1 MTIRQIDESILDQAI
16 SFVAR
21 LNQDLAHKISYFGD
35 SRAEIE
41 ADFSALVP
49 PEGCAFV
56 GTSADGGVIGFFGIE
71 MDRKLRRSWLFG
83 PLVDHPDWERI
94 ADLLYAS
101 ATAALPAEITDQEI
115 FCHTLNSRVQDF
127 AQRQGFVFHTEGTVQ
142 TLDVADRDR
151 VKSFAG
157 LEFTEEY
164 LPQFSS
170 LHAELFPK
178 TYYSAEQLVELSRE
192 EDKCLLVHTE
202 DGDLAGY
209 VFVQARPASRDGY
222 IDFIGVAQDHRRQGI
237 GRRLVAQA
245 VDWAVQKPFVERIT
259 LTVNSD
265 NEAALNLYHSA
276 GFITESVSR
285 AYRKQTGVVEIQG
298 QRVLLRST
306 SKGDLENLMKLWN
319 DGRVMHWVGFPD
331 GLAYDHEAVQAW
343 FEKLQVDPERHH
355 FVVLSPEIG
364 FCGEVY
370 YAVDALHHRASLD
383 IKLRPE
389 AQGQGFA
396 TDTLQTL
403 IRHVFTVE
411 PGVDAVWTQPSQA
424 NTAARALYARCG
436 LKPGPR
442 PADIRDGE
450 SFWVL
455 TRAEAKHIQAA

>member
-1 MTIRQIDESILDQAI
+1 MIRQVDESILDQAI

-21 LNQDLAHKISYFGD
+21 LNQDLAQKISYFGD
-35 SRAEIE
+35 TRAEIE
-41 ADFSALVP
+41 ADFSALQT

-56 GTSADGGVIGFFGIE
+56 GTRADGSVIGFFGIE
-71 MDRKLRRSWLFG
+71 MDRKLGRSWLFG
-83 PLVDHPDWERI
+83 PLVDHPDWDKI

-101 ATAALPAEITDQEI
+101 ASAALPIEIADQEI

-127 AQRQGFVFHTEGTVQ
+127 AQRQGFEFHAEGTVLA
-142 TLDVADRDR
+142 LDIADWDR
-151 VKSFAG
+151 TRPFAG
-157 LEFTEEY
+157 FEFAEDY
-164 LPQFSS
+164 FPQFSS
-170 LHAELFPK
+170 LHAELFPN

-192 EDKCLLVHTE
+192 EDKCLLVHLE
-202 DGDLAGY
+202 DGVLAGY
-209 VFVQARPASRDGY
+209 AFIQVRPASRDGY
-222 IDFIGVAQDHRRQGI
+222 IDFIGVTQAHRRKGI
-237 GRRLVAQA
+237 GRKLVAQA
-245 VDWAVQKPFVERIT
+245 VDWAVQKPIVERIT

-285 AYRKQTGVVEIQG
+285 AYRKRTGVVEIQG
-298 QRVLLRST
+298 QRVLIRAT
-306 SKGDLENLMKLWN
+306 SRADLDNLMELWN

-331 GLAYDHEAVQAW
+331 GLGYDREAVQAW
-343 FEKLQVDPERHH
+343 FEELQADPGRHH

-383 IKLRPE
+383 IKLHPG

-396 TDTLQTL
+396 TDALQTL
-403 IRHVFTVE
+403 IRHVFTLE
-411 PGVDAVWTQPSQA
+411 TGVDAVWTQPSQA
-424 NTAARALYARCG
+424 NTAARALYDRCG

-442 PADIRDGE
+442 PADILDGE